1 MELRSLLLSRDEET
15 ISVLSWAF
23 EDLGITPE
31 LHANIREAR
40 SRAETQKFD
49 AIVVDCDVPAG
60 LEFLESTQEMLA
72 NCQTVT
78 FAIVNS
84 DLGIATVLQ
93 RGANMALQK
102 PITLDMV
109 RSTLRAAYGMIMEER
124 RTHTRFSVDVPAKIT
139 GLGQSPAHGV
149 LLNISEGGLAF
160 ECDTPFLLGHP
171 VTLAFTLPGTKEA
184 LEVGGEIVWL
194 GKSGTAG
201 IRLGAISA
209 TLRQS
214 LKDWLLTQVAS
225 LTS

>member
-15 ISVLSWAF
+15 ISILSWAF
-23 EDLGITPE
+23 EDMGITPE
-31 LHANIREAR
+31 LHDTIRDAR
-40 SRAETQKFD
+40 SRAEAQKFD

-60 LEFLESTQEMLA
+60 VEFLESTQEMPA
-72 NCQTVT
+72 NAQTVT
-78 FAIVNS
+78 FAVVNS
-84 DLGIATVLQ
+84 DLGIPAVLQ
-93 RGANMALQK
+93 RGANLALQK

-124 RTHTRFSVDVPAKIT
+124 RTHTRYPADVPAKII
-139 GLGQSPAHGV
+139 GLGQSPAQGS

-171 VTLAFTLPGTKEA
+171 VTLTFTLPGTKEV

-201 IRLGAISA
+201 IRFGAISA
-209 TLRQS
+209 TLRQR
-214 LKDWLLTQVAS
+214 LTDWLLTQVAS